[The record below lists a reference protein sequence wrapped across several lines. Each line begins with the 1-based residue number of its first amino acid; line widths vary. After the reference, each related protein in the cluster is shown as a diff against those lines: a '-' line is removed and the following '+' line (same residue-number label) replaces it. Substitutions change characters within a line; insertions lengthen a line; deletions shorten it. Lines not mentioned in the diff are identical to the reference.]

1 MVLQPPIIFHLV
13 VMKSIV
19 FLLASILIS
28 VSGCLRYTPSHTE
41 LRESSPEAQDE
52 LRNLGGEEEFLRYE
66 ATLRS
71 RLNDLITRRAHL
83 IGAPGAGEGYPVGP
97 GDELRV
103 AVFGFENLTSDAG
116 ITPDGS
122 VTLPLLGRVAVA
134 GKPMEEL
141 QTELSRRYSQFIRS
155 PQVQVQLKTPI
166 NNRVSVMGEVHKPGA
181 YPLSRKGLS
190 LVDML
195 SEAGGRTPNASS
207 RIVLL
212 PAPRIISPTSTPHVG
227 IPTVS
232 LVSNVLPSPTH
243 QPEVGGVEIDIED
256 VMGGVDHRPLILPLL
271 PGDTIIVPE
280 AGSYEVDGE
289 VVQPG
294 SFKLTTRTSVI
305 GAIAAARGFTYSAA
319 VNAVEVIRDTG
330 AGRKALITLDLEEVG
345 LRGGQDIRLRHGDL
359 VRVPS
364 EPSRFFK
371 RQIVEAIN
379 GLFNGVGVN
388 QRMN

>member
-1 MVLQPPIIFHLV
+1 MKAII
-13 VMKSIV
+13 
-19 FLLASILIS
+19 LLTTSILIS
-28 VSGCLRYTPSHTE
+28 ISGCLRYTPSHTE
-41 LRESSPEAQDE
+41 LRESSPEARDE
-52 LRNLGGEEEFLRYE
+52 LRELGGAEEFLRYE

-71 RLNDLITRRAHL
+71 RLNDLIVRRAHL
-83 IGAPGAGEGYPVGP
+83 VGAPGVGEGYPVGP

-103 AVFGFENLTSDAG
+103 AIFGFENLTSDTG
-116 ITPDGS
+116 ITPDGTM
-122 VTLPLLGRVAVA
+122 TLPLVGRVAVA
-134 GKPMEEL
+134 GKPMEDV

-155 PQVQVQLKTPI
+155 PQVHVQLKTPI

-212 PAPRIISPTSTPHVG
+212 PAPTIIAPTGVPHGG

-232 LVSNVLPSPTH
+232 LVSSTPSPAPL
-243 QPEVGGVEIDIED
+243 QNEVSGVEIDIED
-256 VMGGVDHRPLILPLL
+256 VMGGADQRPLILPLL
-271 PGDTIIVPE
+271 PGDTVIIPE
-280 AGSYEVDGE
+280 AGNYEVDGE

-319 VNAVEVIRDTG
+319 VNSVEVIRDTG
-330 AGRKALITLDLEEVG
+330 GGRKALITLDLEEVG

-364 EPSRFFK
+364 EPTRFFK

-379 GLFNGVGVN
+379 GLFNGVGFN